1 MTVSKSMRIQQG
13 SLTAVTLVFLLTAC
27 STASDTLVTEE
38 VVTVEETVEEEAPV
52 ELTYSRPSDCTA
64 LLNDTGAA
72 LLEAQGV
79 ELIAGPGS
87 PSNDPIYVEGQTPE
101 ELVGGLSCLYAIPGE
116 VDTGINI
123 ILGTALVDD
132 AIRPTVIDDLLAQ
145 QLNVGQTADGAL
157 TYWKWGDEVIV
168 PAIHNSLYADSWYSA
183 LIQPGGRE
191 SYDLGVALVQ
201 EMRTT
206 TTQ

>member
-13 SLTAVTLVFLLTAC
+13 SLTAVTLVFLLAAC

-64 LLNDTGAA
+64 LLNDAGAA

-201 EMRTT
+201 AMRTT
-206 TTQ
+206 TTE

>member
-13 SLTAVTLVFLLTAC
+13 SLTAVTLVFLLAAC

-64 LLNDTGAA
+64 LLNDAGAA

-101 ELVGGLSCLYAIPGE
+101 ELVGGLSCLFAIPGE

>member
-1 MTVSKSMRIQQG
+1 MTVSKSMRMQQG
-13 SLTAVTLVFLLTAC
+13 SLTLVALVFLLAAC
-27 STASDTLVTEE
+27 STASDTIVTEE
-38 VVTVEETVEEEAPV
+38 IVTTEEAVEEEAPA
-52 ELTYSRPSDCTA
+52 EITYSRPADCTSLLDDAGLA
-64 LLNDTGAA
+64 LLAPGG
-72 LLEAQGV
+72 L

-101 ELVGGLSCLYAIPGE
+101 ELVGGLSCLYAVPGE

-123 ILGTALVDD
+123 ILGTASVDA

-168 PAIHNSLYADSWYSA
+168 PAIHNSLYTDSWYSA

-201 EMRTT
+201 AMRTQ

>member
-1 MTVSKSMRIQQG
+1 M
-13 SLTAVTLVFLLTAC
+13 
-27 STASDTLVTEE
+27 
-38 VVTVEETVEEEAPV
+38 
-52 ELTYSRPSDCTA
+52 
-64 LLNDTGAA
+64 
-72 LLEAQGV
+72 
-79 ELIAGPGS
+79 
-87 PSNDPIYVEGQTPE
+87 
-101 ELVGGLSCLYAIPGE
+101 PGE

-123 ILGTALVDD
+123 ILGTASIDA
-132 AIRPTVIDDLLAQ
+132 AIRPTVIDDLLSQ

-168 PAIHNSLYADSWYSA
+168 PAIHNSLYTDSWYSA

-201 EMRTT
+201 AMRTQ